1 MRAMESG
8 RTFGSMRASLRS
20 GEAGHVCENDYSE
33 SAVAVLATAAR
44 LPHQAKDPDAIIIE
58 ISKDRV

>member
-1 MRAMESG
+1 
-8 RTFGSMRASLRS
+8 MRASLRS

-44 LPHQAKDPDAIIIE
+44 LPHQAKDLDAIIIE
-58 ISKDRV
+58 ISKDKV